1 MSMEPSTARLESGPG
16 CFLARGQAIDCRQR
30 PLIMGIVNVTPD
42 SFYDGGRYGKPEQAV
57 AHALE
62 LLEQGADILD
72 VGAESTRP
80 GSQVVPVQD
89 EIDRVIPVVS
99 QLAR

>member
-1 MSMEPSTARLESGPG
+1 MERSTAKLLSGPG
-16 CFLARGQAIDCRQR
+16 CFLAKGQEIDCRQR

-80 GSQVVPVQD
+80 GS
-89 EIDRVIPVVS
+89 ENDRADVRNDGHRRVAPGGC
-99 QLAR
+99 RR